1 MPRFMRAAMRT
12 GGGACGP
19 CRLHPAVWAYPAARE
34 RFLPQAA
41 PRAPRTTAA
50 APAFRP
56 SGTVNINAA
65 GVDELDALPGIGKVI
80 ARRIVEEREQNGP
93 FYYPEDLMNV
103 TGIGSRMLEKLLP
116 LICLE

>member
-1 MPRFMRAAMRT
+1 MKIQIIQKQC
-12 GGGACGP
+12 GGTEFLAQP
-19 CRLHPAVWAYPAARE
+19 HRLHLGA
-34 RFLPQAA
+34 Q
-41 PRAPRTTAA
+41 
-50 APAFRP
+50 
-56 SGTVNINAA
+56 NAA